1 MARNKTFCM
10 HGTVLSDFEKEI
22 LSKKHDE
29 IFLATI
35 FSRNIVDY
43 NQLLQ
48 DAKSNNLNNEQVE
61 CSKNALSELIE
72 NIKSYDSEIKIAI
85 DNEGGTVYRFP
96 WSKLQYENASYF
108 GELYK
113 DNPSAAIEKCRQ
125 QYEGIAYELKDIGI
139 DINFAPVMDLA
150 YISEDQSKNFIYDRA
165 FSTDPDA
172 VSTLTQTAIDA
183 MLSNDITPVVKHIPG
198 HGYTRIDTHSNHA
211 TINATIDYL
220 NKNDFIPFKYI
231 ASCYP
236 NNQVYGMISHI
247 EYTALDKDNIA
258 PLSKKVINFIRD
270 KEEGIG
276 FNNLLITDAIE
287 MNACKNFVM
296 EKYTEIHSS
305 NVFSTIV
312 NEIEKTDP
320 NIVILFCG
328 YNKVNNQDSFNARLY
343 DYFGL

>member
-1 MARNKTFCM
+1 MVRNKTFCM
-10 HGTVLSDFEKEI
+10 YGTTLSDFEKEI
-22 LSKKHDE
+22 LSKKHDK

-43 NQLLQ
+43 TKLLQ
-48 DAKSNNLNNEQVE
+48 DANSNNLNNKQVD
-61 CSKNALSELIE
+61 CSKNALSELIKD
-72 NIKSYDSEIKIAI
+72 IKSYDSEIKIAI

-113 DNPSAAIEKCRQ
+113 DDPSEAIEKCSQ
-125 QYEGIAYELKDIGI
+125 QYESISRELKEIGI

-150 YISEDQSKNFIYDRA
+150 YILPKQIKNFIYDRA

-172 VSTLTQTAIDA
+172 VSTLAQTAIDE
-183 MLSNDITPVVKHIPG
+183 MLRNDITPVVKHIPG
-198 HGYTRIDTHSNHA
+198 HGYTHIDTHSTHA
-211 TINATIDYL
+211 TINATINYL
-220 NKNDFIPFKYI
+220 NKNDFIPFKNI
-231 ASCYP
+231 ASHYP

-247 EYTALDKDNIA
+247 EYTDLDQGNIA
-258 PLSKKVINFIRD
+258 PLSKKVINFIKD

-287 MNACKNFVM
+287 MNACKNFVT
-296 EKYTEIHSS
+296 EKYTEINSS

-328 YNKVNNQDSFNARLY
+328 HSKDNNQDSFNARLY